1 MMKRLMTLALAA
13 ITFAAAPQA
22 LKAQDEDA
30 LCPLG
35 NATARGTYISHATG
49 YVVGVGPIATVGV
62 MTFDGK
68 GTGLLNS
75 TASVNGGIS
84 QGKLSATYTL
94 KSDCTMTLTMG
105 DGSTYDGVFAPDG
118 NTSDW
123 MATVNGI
130 VLSGT
135 LKRIGH

>member
-1 MMKRLMTLALAA
+1 MSRLFVCCALAA
-13 ITFAAAPQA
+13 IAFAGAAQA
-22 LKAQDEDA
+22 LKAQDDA
-30 LCPLG
+30 LCPAG

-49 YVVGVGPIATVGV
+49 YIVGVGPFATVGV

-68 GTGLLNS
+68 GTGVLSS

-84 QGKLSATYTL
+84 KGTLSATYTL
-94 KSDCTMTLTMG
+94 KSDCTMTLTMA

-123 MATVNGI
+123 MATGSGT

-135 LKRIGH
+135 LRRIGR